1 MEGMNEKELQ
11 RFEALIRQNEN
22 LRQQIEA
29 LKSIIAELLAER
41 K

>member
-1 MEGMNEKELQ
+1 MDGMNEKELQ
-11 RFEALIRQNEN
+11 RFEALIRQNES

-29 LKSIIAELLAER
+29 LKAIIAELLAER

>member
-1 MEGMNEKELQ
+1 MDGMNEKELQ

-29 LKSIIAELLAER
+29 LKAIITNLL
-41 K
+41 KDSK

>member
-1 MEGMNEKELQ
+1 MESMNEKELQ

-29 LKSIIAELLAER
+29 LKAIVANLL
-41 K
+41 KDSK